1 MDIQMPQ
8 PSEPCVDY
16 QTPPTMGPESPLAS
30 NEGSLATMSE
40 PKAGSSSADETNPE
54 TNGSFNSGDPLKT
67 TSDADATNENK

>member
-1 MDIQMPQ
+1 MLQ
-8 PSEPCVDY
+8 PSESCDDY
-16 QTPPTMGPESPLAS
+16 RTPTQGPESPLAS

-54 TNGSFNSGDPLKT
+54 TNGSFNSGDLLKT